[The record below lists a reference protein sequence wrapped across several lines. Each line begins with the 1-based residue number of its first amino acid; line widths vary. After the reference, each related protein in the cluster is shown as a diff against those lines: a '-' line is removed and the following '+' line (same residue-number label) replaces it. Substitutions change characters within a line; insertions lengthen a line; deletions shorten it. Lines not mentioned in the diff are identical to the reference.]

1 MHIVRQDSTWNLI
14 SCQEVRKKLAEED
27 QGGTFVFGHAVLDPK
42 LFVFLFLP
50 ALGQRFLLC
59 LSSNGLCVCLCLCIM
74 LRASW
79 LQMNSQ
85 MVKFKKLLKCDG

>member
-1 MHIVRQDSTWNLI
+1 MMHIVRQYSKWNLI

-27 QGGTFVFGHAVLDPK
+27 QGGTFVFGHVVLDPK

-50 ALGQRFLLC
+50 TLGQRF

-74 LRASW
+74 LRANW

-85 MVKFKKLLKCDG
+85 MVKFKK